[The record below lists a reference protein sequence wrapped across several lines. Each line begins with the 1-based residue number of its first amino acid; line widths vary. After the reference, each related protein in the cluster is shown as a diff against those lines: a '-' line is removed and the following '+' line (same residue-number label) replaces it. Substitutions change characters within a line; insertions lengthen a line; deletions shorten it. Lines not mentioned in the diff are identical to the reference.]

1 MGHDQII
8 PIEYGHFDYT
18 NNKNDLNISQISK
31 RESGHKSLD
40 LDILSFFLHN
50 LSHAFFSQTQ
60 TENSQI
66 PYYIRYGVYR
76 KRLHDCII
84 SPYFDLVITGF
95 VGANVLTMAV
105 EYYDMP
111 ESLNSAQETL
121 NVVFTFIF
129 LIEAIL
135 RLVALGPKRYFLDRW
150 NRLDMFIVVI
160 SILSILLN
168 RFVDLKAMPI
178 DPTLIRV
185 IRVIRIARV
194 LKLLK
199 TARGIRS
206 LLATVGESLPQ
217 VGNLA
222 LLFGLIFF
230 IFSTLGVELFG
241 RLSKE
246 QRRALIAVCLFVNSG
261 LTV

>member
-1 MGHDQII
+1 
-8 PIEYGHFDYT
+8 
-18 NNKNDLNISQISK
+18 
-31 RESGHKSLD
+31 
-40 LDILSFFLHN
+40 
-50 LSHAFFSQTQ
+50 
-60 TENSQI
+60 
-66 PYYIRYGVYR
+66 
-76 KRLHDCII
+76 
-84 SPYFDLVITGF
+84 
-95 VGANVLTMAV
+95 MAI

-111 ESLNSAQETL
+111 ESLNDAQEIL
-121 NVVFTFIF
+121 NILFTFIF
-129 LIEAIL
+129 FIEAVL
-135 RLVALGPKRYFLDRW
+135 RLIALGLKRYFMDRW
-150 NRLDMFIVVI
+150 NRLDMFIVII

-168 RFVDLKAMPI
+168 RFVDLKTMPI

-206 LLATVGESLPQ
+206 LLSTVGESLPQ

-241 RLSKE
+241 KLSKYF
-246 QRRALIAVCLFVNSG
+246 CF
-261 LTV
+261 

>member
-1 MGHDQII
+1 MISSHEFGH
-8 PIEYGHFDYT
+8 
-18 NNKNDLNISQISK
+18 
-31 RESGHKSLD
+31 
-40 LDILSFFLHN
+40 
-50 LSHAFFSQTQ
+50 
-60 TENSQI
+60 
-66 PYYIRYGVYR
+66 
-76 KRLHDCII
+76 
-84 SPYFDLVITGF
+84 
-95 VGANVLTMAV
+95 
-105 EYYDMP
+105 
-111 ESLNSAQETL
+111 ETL
-121 NVVFTFIF
+121 I
-129 LIEAIL
+129 
-135 RLVALGPKRYFLDRW
+135 KRHFKSESW

-160 SILSILLN
+160 SIMSIVLN
-168 RFVDLKAMPI
+168 RFVDFKTMPI

-241 RLSKE
+241 KLSK
-246 QRRALIAVCLFVNSG
+246 LLFVYLNRHANST
-261 LTV
+261 LL